1 MNGFGF
7 THCLIYGNNIII
19 ILFFTPRFVM
29 EDFFLLLFGDLVSL
43 YDCFM
48 ISSGGRR
55 QLEALQMDNKQN
67 LIEKQ
72 LKKKLSVH
80 KLLLLVKLPLVIS
93 ELMVPLS
100 TIYVL
105 LW

>member
-1 MNGFGF
+1 
-7 THCLIYGNNIII
+7 
-19 ILFFTPRFVM
+19 
-29 EDFFLLLFGDLVSL
+29 
-43 YDCFM
+43 M